1 MLCFACNATIGDGA
15 TCAGCSKDICF
26 ACANITERG
35 FRNLGAERRA
45 AWKCPKCRIASPS
58 PTQKKEPTLQDILSR
73 LDILTSKLD
82 VLPKLIS
89 DVNELKMNM
98 QEVMKSC
105 EFSSHKIDDFELK
118 LVGVNGRL
126 SSLEETH
133 EAVKS
138 TQSAMEALKQ
148 ELNEKEQWSRL
159 NNVEIKG
166 IPLKSNENL
175 FDIVESLGKH
185 VNQPISKSQINFI
198 SRVPVYN
205 SKDKSIL
212 LGFVNRYAK
221 EDFIAAAR
229 LKNQSLKASD
239 IGFASDERIYV
250 NDHLSPGNKKLLSK
264 TKLVAR
270 EKNCKYVWVK
280 HAKIHVRRND
290 TAPVITIRSDGDLN
304 RL

>member
-35 FRNLGAERRA
+35 FATLERSAELPGSVLSA
-45 AWKCPKCRIASPS
+45 ALHRQVLPR
-58 PTQKKEPTLQDILSR
+58 KKKPTLQDILSR

-185 VNQPISKSQINFI
+185 VNLPISKSQINFI

-221 EDFIAAAR
+221 
-229 LKNQSLKASD
+229 
-239 IGFASDERIYV
+239 
-250 NDHLSPGNKKLLSK
+250 
-264 TKLVAR
+264 
-270 EKNCKYVWVK
+270 
-280 HAKIHVRRND
+280 RRFYCCC
-290 TAPVITIRSDGDLN
+290 
-304 RL
+304 